1 MDKFQSTLPRGE
13 RQRSPAALRPPA
25 RFQSTLPRG
34 ERLNDSPNMATFVLI
49 SIHAPARGA
58 TSKSFPAPL
67 RNPDFNPRSRE
78 GATQILRHVQ
88 HQIFVFQSTLP
99 RGERPLLRTKVR
111 PYTKFQSTLPR
122 GERLQPAR
130 ERSRSQK
137 FQSTLPRG
145 ERPPFEALNV
155 PYIEFQ
161 STLPRGERLNN
172 GGNAGLAYEFQSTLP
187 RGERLSG

>member
-1 MDKFQSTLPRGE
+1 M
-13 RQRSPAALRPPA
+13 
-25 RFQSTLPRG
+25 
-34 ERLNDSPNMATFVLI
+34 
-49 SIHAPARGA
+49 
-58 TSKSFPAPL
+58 
-67 RNPDFNPRSRE
+67 
-78 GATQILRHVQ
+78 
-88 HQIFVFQSTLP
+88 
-99 RGERPLLRTKVR
+99 RTKVR

-187 RGERLSG
+187 RGERPMFEKFLFPECPISIHAPARGATSACPCYHHSTLISIHAPARGATDRRSTIPAVIFDFNPRSREGSDDI